1 MSKQVEL
8 ALVSLMPTYG
18 SDLPS
23 PLVESA
29 GSLLAQSRHLASTLK
44 ADEEIARLYAC
55 AHIACNRLKI
65 TLDLPTIEPRPPI
78 PPRVYKR
85 LYTHLDN
92 ILPNTSASGRRTR
105 KASSRQ
111 RNAGHSPASSQSR
124 PLPSRPEPSKD
135 SSLAQFRKRS
145 GSDTKTA
152 LKSDRKAHASVRESD
167 IYPWIQPVIRHLCVE
182 PGHKK
187 LAPSM
192 LAGME
197 SILLPGGRK
206 TKEEWALEHATALCA
221 AVIFFVAMRIRDI
234 DQDQASQPEN
244 YVPTRTE
251 IVGQL
256 SRARQDVT
264 VKGIEPDALWE
275 GWADITDHDF
285 DAAVSTVRE
294 NGWLE
299 ADWYDGIADVI
310 SMDVQHDDSVVENQ
324 YEDGGLQV
332 QQQRA
337 DTMFQEKYDYLS
349 ESRREEYKIWRA
361 VWLERISSQQISAQ
375 SASEKAGGGD
385 DTQ

>member
-18 SDLPS
+18 SDLPTA
-23 PLVESA
+23 LVESA

-55 AHIACNRLKI
+55 AHIACNRLKL

-92 ILPNTSASGRRTR
+92 ILPNPSASGRRTR
-105 KASSRQ
+105 NASSRQ
-111 RNAGHSPASSQSR
+111 RDAGASPASSQSR

-135 SSLAQFRKRS
+135 SSLALFRKKS
-145 GSDTKTA
+145 DLDTKTA
-152 LKSDRKAHASVRESD
+152 LKSDRKAHKSVRESD
-167 IYPWIQPVIRHLCVE
+167 MYPWIQPVIRHLCVE
-182 PGHKK
+182 PGSKR

-206 TKEEWALEHATALCA
+206 TKDAWALEHATALCA
-221 AVIFFVAMRIRDI
+221 AVIFFVAMRIRDV
-234 DQDQASQPEN
+234 DQDQAVEPEN

-251 IVGQL
+251 IVGRL

-264 VKGIEPDALWE
+264 VKGIELDALWE
-275 GWADITDHDF
+275 GWTDIDDDDF
-285 DAAVSTVRE
+285 DAAVSRVRE

-310 SMDVQHDDSVVENQ
+310 SMSLPDDGNVVENLH
-324 YEDGGLQV
+324 EDGRLQA

-349 ESRREEYKIWRA
+349 ESRRAEYETWKTAI
-361 VWLERISSQQISAQ
+361 LGRISAL
-375 SASEKAGGGD
+375 SASAERD

>member
-18 SDLPS
+18 SDLPTT
-23 PLVESA
+23 LVESA
-29 GSLLAQSRHLASTLK
+29 SSLLAQSRHLASTLK
-44 ADEEIARLYAC
+44 SDEEIARLYAC

-85 LYTHLDN
+85 LYAHLDN
-92 ILPNTSASGRRTR
+92 ILPNPSASGRRTR
-105 KASSRQ
+105 NASSRQ
-111 RNAGHSPASSQSR
+111 RDAGESPASSQSR

-135 SSLAQFRKRS
+135 SSLAQFRKKS
-145 GSDTKTA
+145 GLDTKTA
-152 LKSDRKAHASVRESD
+152 LKSDRQAHSSVRESD
-167 IYPWIQPVIRHLCVE
+167 IYPWVQPVIRHLCAE

-206 TKEEWALEHATALCA
+206 TKDEWALEHATALCA
-221 AVIFFVAMRIRDI
+221 AVIFFVAMRVRDV
-234 DQDQASQPEN
+234 DQDEAIQPEN
-244 YVPTRTE
+244 YVPTRAE
-251 IVGQL
+251 ILGQL
-256 SRARQDVT
+256 DRARQGVT
-264 VKGIEPDALWE
+264 VKGLGPDTLWE
-275 GWADITDHDF
+275 GWVDITDDDF
-285 DAAVSTVRE
+285 DAAVSRVRE

-310 SMDVQHDDSVVENQ
+310 SMSLQQNDNVTE
-324 YEDGGLQV
+324 YEEGTLQV

-349 ESRREEYKIWRA
+349 ESRRAEYETWKTTI
-361 VWLERISSQQISAQ
+361 LGRISAL
-375 SASEKAGGGD
+375 SASIEAGGGD

>member
-18 SDLPS
+18 SDLPTS
-23 PLVESA
+23 LVESA
-29 GSLLAQSRHLASTLK
+29 SSLLAQSRHLASTLK

-55 AHIACNRLKI
+55 AHIACSRLKI

-78 PPRVYKR
+78 PPRVYKK

-92 ILPNTSASGRRTR
+92 ILPNPSASGRRTR
-105 KASSRQ
+105 NGSSRQ
-111 RNAGHSPASSQSR
+111 RDAGESPAR

-135 SSLAQFRKRS
+135 SSLAQFRKKS
-145 GSDTKTA
+145 DLDTKTA
-152 LKSDRKAHASVRESD
+152 LKTDRQAHSSVRESD
-167 IYPWIQPVIRHLCVE
+167 IYPWVQPVIRHLCAE

-206 TKEEWALEHATALCA
+206 TKDEWALDHVTALCA
-221 AVIFFVAMRIRDI
+221 AVIFFVAMRVRDI
-234 DQDQASQPEN
+234 DQDQAVQPEN

-251 IVGQL
+251 ILGQL
-256 SRARQDVT
+256 SRARQDIT
-264 VKGIEPDALWE
+264 VEGIEPDALWE
-275 GWADITDHDF
+275 GWVDIADDDF
-285 DAAVSTVRE
+285 DAAVSRVRE
-294 NGWLE
+294 NSWLE

-310 SMDVQHDDSVVENQ
+310 SMTLQQDGDVIGNQ
-324 YEDGGLQV
+324 YEDGGLQG

-349 ESRREEYKIWRA
+349 ESRRAEYQTWKTAILA
-361 VWLERISSQQISAQ
+361 RISMLSADT
-375 SASEKAGGGD
+375 GGRD